1 MTTEIW
7 LSIPGYEGSYEVS
20 NLGRVRSLDRVN
32 SRGWS
37 LKGKILSPIDAGRY
51 YQNTLTKDGKGVKYL
66 THRLVL
72 EAFVGPPGKDEQG
85 CHNDG
90 NSKNNHLSNL
100 RWDTSSANQRDKV
113 IHGTHPEARKVK
125 CPRGHPLV
133 EPNLVRADVLR
144 GKRNC
149 KACMWARNR
158 SRRDSTLRNDM
169 QQLSDDCYAEIIE
182 EVILS

>member
-1 MTTEIW
+1 MTTEVW
-7 LSIPGYEGSYEVS
+7 KPVPKYEGSYEVS
-20 NLGRVRSLDRVN
+20 NLGRVRSLDRIN
-32 SRGWS
+32 HRGWS
-37 LKGKILSPIDAGRY
+37 LKGKMLKPGDMGRY
-51 YQNTLTKDGKGVKYL
+51 YQHSLTKDGKAVKYL

-72 EAFVGPPGKDEQG
+72 EAFVGPPGKNEQG

-100 RWDTSSANQRDKV
+100 RWDTSSANNRDKV
-113 IHGTHPEARKVK
+113 AHGTHPEARKKK

-133 EPNLVRADVLR
+133 EPNLVRADVRR

-158 SRRDSTLRNDM
+158 SRGDSVLRDDM
-169 QQLSDDCYAEIIE
+169 QRVSDACYEEIIE